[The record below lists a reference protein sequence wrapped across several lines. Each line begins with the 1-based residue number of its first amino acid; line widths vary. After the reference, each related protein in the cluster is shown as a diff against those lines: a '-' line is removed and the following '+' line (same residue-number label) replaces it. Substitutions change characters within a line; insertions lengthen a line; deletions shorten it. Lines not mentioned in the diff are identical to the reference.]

1 MKRMMDIVD
10 LILKGDI
17 RTVSRLISLV
27 EENSPDIYTLLKILY
42 LHTGRAYRVGITG
55 MPGSG
60 KSTIIDRM
68 IEGFRER
75 GISVGVIAVD
85 PSSHITSGSLLG
97 DRIRMQRHAI
107 DEGVFIR
114 SMSTRGH
121 LGGIARTTRDVVNIL
136 DAAGKEIVIVE
147 TVGVGQDEVDVASI
161 VYTTVVVLTPD
172 FGDELQT
179 LKAGLFEIGDIFV
192 INKSD
197 LGRAGELERDINGA
211 LDIAAR
217 RDGWRPVI
225 VKSSALKDEGITEI
239 VAGIEKHK
247 SYLHESDRIS
257 RKKEEIS
264 EREIRN
270 IFGDIILER
279 AFKKIY
285 KKEIF
290 GEYLKMAA
298 KREIDPYSAALDM
311 VKKAGF

>member
-1 MKRMMDIVD
+1 
-10 LILKGDI
+10 
-17 RTVSRLISLV
+17 
-27 EENSPDIYTLLKILY
+27 
-42 LHTGRAYRVGITG
+42 
-55 MPGSG
+55 
-60 KSTIIDRM
+60 
-68 IEGFRER
+68 
-75 GISVGVIAVD
+75 
-85 PSSHITSGSLLG
+85 
-97 DRIRMQRHAI
+97 
-107 DEGVFIR
+107 VFIR

-121 LGGIARTTRDVVNIL
+121 LGGIARATRDVLNIL
-136 DAAGKEIVIVE
+136 DAAGKEIIIVE
-147 TVGVGQDEVDVASI
+147 TVGVGQDEVDVASL

-211 LDIAAR
+211 IDIAAR

-239 VAGIEKHK
+239 VSGIEQHK
-247 SYLHESDRIS
+247 AYLYESDRIS
-257 RKKEEIS
+257 QKKEEIS
-264 EREIRN
+264 EGEIRN
-270 IFGDIILER
+270 IFRDIILER

-285 KKEIF
+285 KREIF

>member
-1 MKRMMDIVD
+1 MDLVD
-10 LILKGDI
+10 MVLKGNT
-17 RTVSRLISLV
+17 RSVSRLISLV
-27 EENSPDIYTLLKILY
+27 EDNSPDAYALLKILY
-42 LHTGRAYRVGITG
+42 MHTGMAYRIGITG

-121 LGGIARTTRDVVNIL
+121 LGGIARATRDVVNIL
-136 DAAGKEIVIVE
+136 DAAGKETIIVE
-147 TVGVGQDEVDVASI
+147 TVGVGQDEVDIASI
-161 VYTTVVVLTPD
+161 VYTTVVILTPD

-192 INKSD
+192 INKND
-197 LGRAGELERDINGA
+197 LGRADELEQDINGA
-211 LDIAAR
+211 LDITGQ

-225 VKSSALKDEGITEI
+225 VKSSALKDEGINEI
-239 VAGIEKHK
+239 TAGIEKHK
-247 SYLHESDRIS
+247 AYLYESDRIS

-264 EREIRN
+264 EGEIRN
-270 IFGDIILER
+270 IFGDIIRER

-298 KREIDPYSAALDM
+298 KREIDPYSAAEDM

>member
-1 MKRMMDIVD
+1 MSMEIVD

-17 RTVSRLISLV
+17 RSVSRLISLV
-27 EENSPDIYTLLKILY
+27 EDNYPDAYSLLKILY
-42 LHTGRAYRVGITG
+42 MHTGRAYRIGMTG

-60 KSTIIDRM
+60 KSTIIDMM
-68 IEGFRER
+68 IEGFREK

-121 LGGIARTTRDVVNIL
+121 LGGIARATRDVVNIL
-136 DAAGKEIVIVE
+136 DAAGKETIIVE
-147 TVGVGQDEVDVASI
+147 TVGVGQDEVDIASI

-197 LGRAGELERDINGA
+197 LGRADELEHDITEA
-211 LDIAAR
+211 LEITGR
-217 RDGWRPVI
+217 KDGWRPVI
-225 VKSSALKDEGITEI
+225 IKASALKDEGISEI
-239 VAGIEKHK
+239 MKGVEMHRD
-247 SYLHESDRIS
+247 YLNEAERLPQ
-257 RKKEEIS
+257 KKESIS
-264 EREIRN
+264 EEEVKG
-270 IFGDIILER
+270 IFGDIVMKEAL
-279 AFKKIY
+279 KKVRSRGIY
-285 KKEIF
+285 SK
-290 GEYLKMAA
+290 YLKMVS
-298 KREIDPYSAALDM
+298 KREIDPYTAAEEM
-311 VKKAGF
+311 TKEAGF

>member
-1 MKRMMDIVD
+1 MDLVD
-10 LILKGDI
+10 MTLKGDT
-17 RTVSRLISLV
+17 RSVSRLISLV
-27 EENSPDIYTLLKILY
+27 EDNSPDAYALLKILY
-42 LHTGRAYRVGITG
+42 RHTGMAYRIGITG

-60 KSTIIDRM
+60 KSTIIDTM

-121 LGGIARTTRDVVNIL
+121 LGGIARATRDVVNIL
-136 DAAGKEIVIVE
+136 DAAGKEVIIVE
-147 TVGVGQDEVDVASI
+147 TVGVGQDEVDIASI

-197 LGRAGELERDINGA
+197 LGRADELEQDINGA
-211 LDIAAR
+211 LDITGQK
-217 RDGWRPVI
+217 DGWRPVI
-225 VKSSALKDEGITEI
+225 VKSSALKDEGINEM

-247 SYLHESDRIS
+247 AYLYESDSIS

-264 EREIRN
+264 EGEIRN

-285 KKEIF
+285 KKEIY
-290 GEYLKMAA
+290 GEYLRMVA
-298 KREIDPYSAALDM
+298 KREIDPYSAAEDM